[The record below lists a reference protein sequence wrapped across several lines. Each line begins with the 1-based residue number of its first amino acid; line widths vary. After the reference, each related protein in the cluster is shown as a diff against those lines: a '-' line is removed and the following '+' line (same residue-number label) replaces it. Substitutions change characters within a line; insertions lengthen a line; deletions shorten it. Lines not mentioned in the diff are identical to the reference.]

1 MELDKRSE
9 YSDRNKKMSEHREKA
24 ILDLQKYID
33 GEIKPEELLSNLPN
47 VYEDDELLDD
57 IINTFC
63 EPLSDYKAMSSWN
76 EIAQVSIR
84 ALKED
89 WSVDFFVRVLDEGF
103 PPTK

>member
-1 MELDKRSE
+1 MELDKRTE
-9 YSDRNKKMSEHREKA
+9 YSDRNTKMNEHRKKA
-24 ILDLQKYID
+24 ILVLQKYIE

-47 VYEDDELLDD
+47 VYDADELLDD

-63 EPLSDYKAMSSWN
+63 EPLSDYKGMASWN

-103 PPTK
+103 PHIK